1 MGTIIGDFFKKV
13 GRGIDKMTDGDIW
26 DGLGD
31 VLGAPL
37 DAAGR
42 TVNGALN
49 FVGLGEEE
57 LEPGAKL
64 LLCETALLAKMAKSD
79 GRVDKSEIDFVNAVF
94 DDLELEGEVRKAL
107 QGFFN
112 EQKKDVSDVAEW
124 AQGVLQAVVE
134 MNPED
139 EDCGVEIRLQV
150 YRHLF
155 LMALADGELD
165 DREIAML
172 RAIPDPLGFKPEV
185 FDLVVAELS
194 EGGEGDGGDT
204 ALADAYATLGVSP
217 DATDAEVR
225 AAYKRKIAAF
235 HPDKIQGKDLD
246 PEWVELANEKSAKIN
261 AAWEIIKKARETHD
275 EESVSCT
282 ARNSNGRGKAK
293 KKTKTTKPGKG
304 KASTGERA
312 STSDELVYR
321 CPACDTCF
329 AVPECTDEYRV
340 ECPDCGAM
348 VDLTEIE
355 PE

>member
-13 GRGIDKMTDGDIW
+13 GRGIDKMTDGNIL

-31 VLGAPL
+31 VLGAPI
-37 DAAGR
+37 DVAGR

-49 FVGLGEEE
+49 LVGLGEEE

-94 DDLELEGEVRKAL
+94 DDLELDGEARKAL

-124 AQGVLQAVVE
+124 AQGVVQAVIE
-134 MNPED
+134 MNPDD
-139 EDCGVEIRLQV
+139 EDCGIDIRLQV

-165 DREIAML
+165 DAEVALL
-172 RAIPDPLGFKPEV
+172 RALPDPLGFKPEV

-194 EGGEGDGGDT
+194 EGSSDEDGA
-204 ALADAYATLGVSP
+204 ALAAAFATLGVSP
-217 DATDAEVR
+217 DATDAEVKK
-225 AAYKRKIAAF
+225 AWKRKLAAF

-246 PEWVELANEKSAKIN
+246 PEWVELANQKSAEINQAYETIKSARSESESSGTPATAKTKREPSRKSSNKRSSKSGSSGNRRTKITED
-261 AAWEIIKKARETHD
+261 AGLCFSCPHCGTRFSVP
-275 EESVSCT
+275 EES
-282 ARNSNGRGKAK
+282 
-293 KKTKTTKPGKG
+293 
-304 KASTGERA
+304 
-312 STSDELVYR
+312 
-321 CPACDTCF
+321 
-329 AVPECTDEYRV
+329 DEYLV
-340 ECPDCGAM
+340 DCPGCGES